1 MAKWF
6 RGRPPRAFQYA
17 LSWAKGVVCDLVGA
31 IRLCSRSACR
41 NSAVATLTYVYADST
56 AVLGPLATYAEPHC
70 YDLCEQ
76 HAGSLTVP
84 RGWEVLRLALPA
96 TPAGPGPDDLLALA
110 NAVREAA
117 ARPGTA
123 EQAKGH
129 RTPHPALEA
138 PAAGEGTRRGH
149 LRILREPS

>member
-1 MAKWF
+1 
-6 RGRPPRAFQYA
+6 
-17 LSWAKGVVCDLVGA
+17 
-31 IRLCSRSACR
+31 
-41 NSAVATLTYVYADST
+41 VATLTYVYADST

-84 RGWEVLRLALPA
+84 RGWEVLRLAMPA

-117 ARPGTA
+117 VRPGAA
-123 EQAKGH
+123 EPGKGQPGQGH
-129 RTPHPALEA
+129 RGVHPALEA
-138 PAAGEGTRRGH
+138 PAAAEGTRRGH